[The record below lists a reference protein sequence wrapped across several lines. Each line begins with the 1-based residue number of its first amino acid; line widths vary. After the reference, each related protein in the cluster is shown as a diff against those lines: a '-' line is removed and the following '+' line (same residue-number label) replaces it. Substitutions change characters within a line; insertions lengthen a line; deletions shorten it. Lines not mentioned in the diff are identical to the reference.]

1 MAINIPI
8 LSSLNTKG
16 FDQAKKEFAALNGAA
31 AKSKYALQQA
41 AVPAAAAFAAVTGAL
56 GMAAKAAIEDQK
68 QQALLAQQLRAST
81 GATSAQIAA
90 VEEYVTA
97 ASRAAAVSD
106 EEIRPALAALARS
119 TQDTAKAQELL
130 TLALDISAATGR
142 STQAVSEGLAKAY
155 QGNLSALK
163 RLGIPLDE
171 SIVKTK
177 DFDAAQKALART
189 FGGAAETAA
198 GTLEGRFRSFKI
210 SLDETV
216 EAIGAGLL
224 PIIEAVLKPLQ
235 AFARWAEDNPAVFR
249 NMALAIAAVTA
260 SVVALNIALNLN
272 PIVAIAT
279 AVGVAIVA
287 VVGLYTKFEKFRIVV
302 NTVINAVIGYF
313 ETMINAWVK
322 GINLFIKGL
331 NLVAGVLDAVGIDVG
346 RITELSEVSLGR
358 LATSFDNVSGS
369 AADFRKAEM
378 ANREAYDKSSIA
390 LEREAD
396 ALDNVGGAAG
406 GATDKVK
413 KTAKA
418 VRDELTPAVKEAV
431 EAVKDRFS
439 PALKAANDRLT
450 EAQDAYNGFYRTV
463 RDSITGILDFGKAW
477 DRATDPEGGVTFIQA
492 LTDQANAA
500 DRFAADIET
509 LISKGLDDPGLLN
522 MILSAGADTGAA
534 IARALANGSAE
545 EIGTLQKLTDRVS
558 AAADRIAT
566 LTASKWYQAGV
577 DQAQS
582 IVDGINSVIADTE
595 FNLRFVTS
603 VAGAQI
609 VGGNFDQAVAEAVSG
624 GTSEYTNLAPGT
636 AYDWAA
642 GLSGIVQSRSNVT
655 TNSVSTRSMNVQVLG
670 GDPNS
675 IVDQLRRYNRSNGP
689 APVTTY
695 G

>member
-41 AVPAAAAFAAVTGAL
+41 AVPAAAAFAAVTAGL

-81 GATSAQIAA
+81 GATTAQIAA
-90 VEEYVTA
+90 VEQYVTA

-142 STQAVSEGLAKAY
+142 SAQSVSEALAKAY
-155 QGNLSALK
+155 QGNLTALK

-171 SIVKTK
+171 SITKTK
-177 DFDAAQKALART
+177 DFDAAQKALSRT
-189 FGGAAETAA
+189 FGGAAATAA
-198 GTLEGRFRSFKI
+198 GTLEGRFKSFKI

-224 PIIEAVLKPLQ
+224 PVVEAVIRPLQ
-235 AFARWAEDNPAVFR
+235 AMARWAEDNPAVFR
-249 NMALAIAAVTA
+249 NMALAIAAVTGA
-260 SVVALNIALNLN
+260 VVALNIALNLN
-272 PIVAIAT
+272 PIVAIAS
-279 AVGVAIVA
+279 AIGVAVVA
-287 VVGLYTKFEKFRIVV
+287 LVGLYTKFEKFRVVV
-302 NTVINAVIGYF
+302 NTVVNAVIGYF
-313 ETMINAWVK
+313 ERMINFWVS

-331 NLVAGVLDAVGIDVG
+331 NLVEGVLSKVGLGFGKIA
-346 RITELSEVSLGR
+346 ELQPVTLGR
-358 LATSFDNVSGS
+358 LATAFDTATTS
-369 AADFRKAEM
+369 AADFRKAEE
-378 ANREAYDKSSIA
+378 ANLKAYEDSKFAI
-390 LEREAD
+390 D
-396 ALDNVGGAAG
+396 AEVDSLTDMGGAAG
-406 GATDKVK
+406 GATEKVK

-431 EAVKDRFS
+431 ESIRDRFS
-439 PALKAANDRLT
+439 PALKQANDRLT
-450 EAQDAYNGFYRTV
+450 DAQNAYNDFYSTV
-463 RDSITGILDFGKAW
+463 RGSVAGILDFGKAW
-477 DRATDPEGGVTFIQA
+477 DQATDPDNNTTFIDA
-492 LTDQANAA
+492 LTGQANAA
-500 DRFAADIET
+500 ESFAGDLET
-509 LISKGLDDPGLLN
+509 LISRGLDDPGLLN
-522 MILSAGADTGAA
+522 MILSAGTETGAA
-534 IARALANGSAE
+534 IAKALANGSAD

-558 AAADRIAT
+558 AAADRIAK
-566 LTASKWYQAGV
+566 LTADKWYKAGV

-582 IVDGINSVIADTE
+582 VVDGINSVIAETE
-595 FNLRFVTS
+595 FNLKFVTS

-609 VGGNFDQAVAEAVSG
+609 VGGNFDQAVAEVVSG
-624 GTSEYTNLAPGT
+624 GVSEYTNLAPGT

-642 GLSGIVQSRSNVT
+642 GLSGIVQSASNLT
-655 TNSVSTRSMNVQVLG
+655 TNNVSTRSMNVQILG

-675 IVDQLRRYNRSNGP
+675 IVDQLRKYNRSNGP
-689 APVTTY
+689 APITTY

>member
-90 VEEYVTA
+90 VEQYVTA

-130 TLALDISAATGR
+130 TLSLDISAATGR
-142 STQAVSEGLAKAY
+142 SAQSVAEGLGKAY
-155 QGNLSALK
+155 QGNLGALK

-272 PIVAIAT
+272 PIVAIAA
-279 AVGVAIVA
+279 AVGLAIVA

-358 LATSFDNVSGS
+358 LATSFDNASGS

-378 ANREAYDKSSIA
+378 ANREAYDKSALA

-477 DRATDPEGGVTFIQA
+477 DRATDPEGGVSFIQA
-492 LTDQANAA
+492 LTEQANAA
-500 DRFAADIET
+500 DQFAADIET

-534 IARALANGSAE
+534 IARALANGSAD

-609 VGGNFDQAVAEAVSG
+609 VGGNFDQAVAEVVSG

-655 TNSVSTRSMNVQVLG
+655 TNSVSTRSMNVTVLG

-689 APVTTY
+689 APITTY

>member
-41 AVPAAAAFAAVTGAL
+41 AVPAAAAFAAVTAGL

-142 STQAVSEGLAKAY
+142 SAQSVSEALAKAY
-155 QGNLSALK
+155 QGNLTALK

-171 SIVKTK
+171 SITKTK
-177 DFDAAQKALART
+177 DFDAAQKALSRT
-189 FGGAAETAA
+189 FGGAAATAA

-224 PIIEAVLKPLQ
+224 PVVEAVIRPLQ
-235 AFARWAEDNPAVFR
+235 AMARWAEDNPAVFR
-249 NMALAIAAVTA
+249 NMALAIAAVTGA
-260 SVVALNIALNLN
+260 VVALNIALNLN
-272 PIVAIAT
+272 PIVAIAS
-279 AVGVAIVA
+279 AIGVAVVA
-287 VVGLYTKFEKFRIVV
+287 LVGLYTKFEKFRVVV
-302 NTVINAVIGYF
+302 NTVVNAVIGYF
-313 ETMINAWVK
+313 ERMINFWVS

-331 NLVAGVLDAVGIDVG
+331 NLVEGVLSKVGLGFGKIA
-346 RITELSEVSLGR
+346 ELQPVTLGR
-358 LATSFDNVSGS
+358 LATAFDTATTS
-369 AADFRKAEM
+369 AADFRKAEE
-378 ANREAYDKSSIA
+378 ANLKAYEDSKLAI
-390 LEREAD
+390 D
-396 ALDNVGGAAG
+396 AEVDSLTDMGGAAG
-406 GATDKVK
+406 GATEKVK

-431 EAVKDRFS
+431 ESIRDRFS
-439 PALKAANDRLT
+439 PALKQANDRLT
-450 EAQDAYNGFYRTV
+450 DAQNTYNDFYSTV
-463 RDSITGILDFGKAW
+463 RGSVAGILDFGKAW
-477 DRATDPEGGVTFIQA
+477 DKATDPDNNTTFLDA
-492 LTDQANAA
+492 LAGQANAA
-500 DRFAADIET
+500 ESFAGDLET
-509 LISKGLDDPGLLN
+509 LISRGLDDPGLLN
-522 MILSAGADTGAA
+522 MILSAGTETGAA
-534 IARALANGSAE
+534 IAKALANGSAD

-566 LTASKWYQAGV
+566 LTASKWYKAGV

-609 VGGNFDQAVAEAVSG
+609 VGANFDQAVAEVVSG